1 MSFLIKDLINQS
13 AKEVKVASASPVNTK
28 LVIDLIKS
36 NNNDARNILIW
47 AVGNTVIANDLETA
61 MKVAYYD

>member
-13 AKEVKVASASPVNTK
+13 AKEIKVPSGSPANTK
-28 LVIDLIKS
+28 LVIDLIKYTNS
-36 NNNDARNILIW
+36 DARNILVW

-61 MKVAYYD
+61 VRVAYYD